1 MDSTFGILE
10 QILELKEN
18 HNYDRMTL
26 NDIADEMEE
35 IIGEA
40 CMWRTL
46 RPGLS
51 VDELIENL
59 EFVIKEEDLESH
71 GFSGDIKQLR
81 ESHSYDRAKLEEMT
95 DSIEEL
101 IGEAVIW
108 QTLRLGFSTDELLE
122 NLEYIAREEDL

>member
-26 NDIADEMEE
+26 NDIADEMED

-40 CMWRTL
+40 SMWRTL

-71 GFSGDIKQLR
+71 GFNGDIQQLR